1 MRWTYP
7 LALLGG
13 LALVVAAQGS
23 EQVGHDAVTVDDRP
37 GSPSLAPNDA
47 PASAV
52 AGERSIRLVDF
63 GEVDQPSEV
72 CADALAD
79 GALSRI
85 EVSEGR
91 SGVIDELRSTRLAV
105 DDTVAYGDITGDGIE
120 NAIVH
125 TVCSYGAN
133 GTQHTLQVWDVSTG
147 TARIAATITEPPAE
161 VTGPLAPDVTSY
173 RVDDGALE
181 VVWTSYTDDDP
192 NCCPSLE
199 TRIRYRLVGD
209 QAVQLGEPV
218 TTPANT

>member
-23 EQVGHDAVTVDDRP
+23 EQVRHNAVTVDNAP
-37 GSPSLAPNDA
+37 GSPSVAQSDT

-52 AGERSIRLVDF
+52 AGARSIRLVDF
-63 GEVDQPSEV
+63 GEVDQRSEV
-72 CADALAD
+72 CADGLAD

-85 EVSEGR
+85 GVSQGR
-91 SGVIDELRSTRLAV
+91 SGVIDELRYTRLAV
-105 DDTVAYGDITGDGIE
+105 DDTVAYGDVTGDGIE
-120 NAIVH
+120 NAVVH

-147 TARIAATITEPPAE
+147 PARIAATITEPPAE
-161 VTGPLAPDVTSY
+161 VTGPLAPDVRSY
-173 RVDDGALE
+173 QVDDGALE
-181 VVWTSYTDDDP
+181 VVWSSYTDDDP

-199 TRIRYRLVGD
+199 TRIRYRMVGD
-209 QAVQLGEPV
+209 QAVQLGEPE
-218 TTPANT
+218 TRPANT